1 MRRNLGSNV
10 LFNLVMMTRQR
21 SQRSVLLTESD
32 QDTDFYRR
40 FVSEPH
46 CLVRSAS
53 THDGVLPNREGVLVN
68 LERFSQ
74 CHVRACAGI
83 IDADNDYVLRRPKPI
98 PEVFLTDKTD
108 KETSVIDSAAFESFC
123 VSLKS
128 SVPAID
134 LRRLLYESA
143 FPLGAI
149 RRVSHREGMGIDFKN
164 INVSNFITEGPA
176 CVSSKCCEEV
186 ASTNPDLA
194 LSVQTLADFTRD
206 ECCLSLPRTHV
217 VRGHDLVA
225 ILESQSQSLFGR
237 EVSQRELEYELAK
250 AYTFGHFRTTMTYA
264 DLREWE
270 GAILPTYK
278 LFA

>member
-53 THDGVLPNREGVLVN
+53 IHDGVSANREGVLAN

-74 CHVRACAGI
+74 CHVRGCAGI
-83 IDADNDYVLRRPKPI
+83 IDADSDYVLRRPKPI
-98 PEVFLTDKTD
+98 PNVFLTDKTD
-108 KETSVIDSAAFESFC
+108 KETTVVDSAAFEDFC
-123 VSLKS
+123 VSLRAS
-128 SVPAID
+128 IPAKD
-134 LRRLLYESA
+134 LRRLLYDSA

-149 RRVSHREGMGIDFKN
+149 RRVSDRAGIGIDFKN
-164 INVSNFITEGPA
+164 VKVSSFITEGPA

-186 ASTNPDLA
+186 ASTNPALA

-206 ECCLSLPRTHV
+206 EDCLSLPRTSV
-217 VRGHDLVA
+217 VRGHDVVA

-237 EVSQRELEYELAK
+237 KVSQRELEYELAK
-250 AYTFGHFRTTMTYA
+250 AYTFGHFQTTMTYA
-264 DLREWE
+264 NLREWE
-270 GAILPTYK
+270 VAILPTYK